1 VSSNGPTRPKL
12 PPASPNP
19 FRQRWKNSPAA
30 ASKFASVIWPIPP
43 PRPRRTPSY
52 PLGHQIP
59 HSSPFL
65 PSLRSMVVLAGRPCH
80 QIPSTT
86 PHQLPPTSTAPSL
99 PSRHPDL
106 AATARRSGQIST
118 SGRPPRE
125 DHPSAAPPR
134 PRTHVPR
141 RIGELRNVATCFRV
155 FFGGIFAGCFV

>member
-1 VSSNGPTRPKL
+1 
-12 PPASPNP
+12 
-19 FRQRWKNSPAA
+19 
-30 ASKFASVIWPIPP
+30 
-43 PRPRRTPSY
+43 
-52 PLGHQIP
+52 
-59 HSSPFL
+59 
-65 PSLRSMVVLAGRPCH
+65 MVVLAGRPCH

-86 PHQLPPTSTAPSL
+86 PHQLPPTSTALSL

-141 RIGELRNVATCFRV
+141 RIVCVRSRAEAVRERRRGARRRSEGGARV
-155 FFGGIFAGCFV
+155 PFPAPVGCDPFIGCRSAKVVDLYYN